1 MSAPASSYAVGY
13 GRPPSHSQFKTG
25 QSGNPRGRPPGS
37 KNLQTI
43 LREELDQKVQVND
56 SGRSKLMTK
65 RRIAVRQQ
73 VDKAVKGD
81 AKAFS
86 VLVKLDIDPGGS
98 TIGPHSPDAGLP
110 SEIPP
115 AAYDDVVSSFLEQ
128 FQDRAGGS
136 DDGFASSD

>member
-1 MSAPASSYAVGY
+1 MTTSPPPYKVGF
-13 GRPPSHSQFKTG
+13 GRPPSHSQFKSG

-43 LREELDQKVQVND
+43 LREELDQKVQVTEN
-56 SGRSKLMTK
+56 GRPKLMTK

-86 VLVKLDIDPGGS
+86 VLVKLDIDPGGAS
-98 TIGPHSPDAGLP
+98 GGDCNPGATPP
-110 SEIPP
+110 SEIPA
-115 AAYDDVVSSFLEQ
+115 AAYDDMVSNFLDQ
-128 FQDRAGGS
+128 LQGHDGGL
-136 DDGFASSD
+136 DDGAAAPE

>member
-1 MSAPASSYAVGY
+1 MTTPDSSYEVGY
-13 GRPPSHSQFKTG
+13 GRPPSHSQFKSG

-43 LREELDQKVQVND
+43 LREELDQKVQVTEN
-56 SGRSKLMTK
+56 GQPKLMTK
-65 RRIAVRQQ
+65 RRVAVRQQ

-81 AKAFS
+81 PKAFS

-98 TIGPHSPDAGLP
+98 TTSPHSPGAGLP

-136 DDGFASSD
+136 DDGIAPSD